1 MADDKKNDTPSTD
14 PKPAAK
20 SAAVKP
26 PVLEGTARPADASAP
41 GKTDDAKAAKPTSS
55 AVPPKPTASPL
66 PKPELNK
73 PTPPKTAPAP
83 AAAGSPW
90 LAGLAGGVIGLGAA
104 YGLAFFG
111 FWPSQPVQAPPT
123 DPRIAQVVTAFP
135 EVSTATTQL
144 QADATALSD
153 RLAVL
158 EAAQTAQP
166 ATEPVA
172 ADQTALAEEL
182 AALTQRVDTL
192 ANAAA
197 QTTTVAP
204 PAPGPDAAT
213 SATLSRL
220 DEAVTALDA
229 QAQTLSGR
237 LDEADTR
244 IDQFDKAL
252 AENRTADTGLAR
264 MPLILSG
271 LETAFDAGRP
281 YGTELSALAQAL
293 PDQKIPEALLAASA
307 TGLKRPDEVARDFAD
322 ILPDMLAGRPASAD
336 GQWQDNAADWLRG
349 IVALR
354 PAGEVEG
361 DSPDA
366 IVARIE
372 AAIARRDFVS
382 AQQELTSLPA
392 PMQTAAGAVAHDIAA
407 LAAAQSFLAQLRSTA
422 MTGERAQ

>member
-1 MADDKKNDTPSTD
+1 MADDKKNDTPSTN

-55 AVPPKPTASPL
+55 AGPPKPTASPL
-66 PKPELNK
+66 PKP
-73 PTPPKTAPAP
+73 APAP

-153 RLAVL
+153 RLAAL

-172 ADQTALAEEL
+172 ADQSALAEEL
-182 AALTQRVDTL
+182 AALTQRVDTM

-197 QTTTVAP
+197 QTTTAAT

-213 SATLSRL
+213 SATLS
-220 DEAVTALDA
+220 
-229 QAQTLSGR
+229 R

-422 MTGERAQ
+422 MSGERAQ